1 MAESEPAPLDP
12 DEPAAGARGSAQGEV
27 SGTPDGAP
35 AGRGPAGS
43 LALLTL
49 ALLGAVAADAA
60 GIGGDPGPRGWAWP
74 GAFALLGAI
83 GAAAVLA
90 LSFGLVRLRERRRG

>member
-12 DEPAAGARGSAQGEV
+12 DEPAAGARGSAQEEA

-35 AGRGPAGS
+35 AGRGPSGS

-60 GIGGDPGPRGWAWP
+60 GIGGDPGLQGWAWP